1 MQGEST
7 GWGHRSGPQRSL
19 VAQRASCH
27 DRRRRIAPMR
37 ELGEK
42 VTKRSPIYRLS
53 HRKHGEARA
62 YLGTGHGGQ

>member
-1 MQGEST
+1 
-7 GWGHRSGPQRSL
+7 
-19 VAQRASCH
+19 
-27 DRRRRIAPMR
+27 MR